1 MQAWG
6 TTMSQAAEGNDAAK
20 AKGWSRPEELARRYE
35 LLHQYARDI
44 VLFLN
49 RNGMILDANQAAVSA
64 YGYSH
69 EELVGMDVRALRT
82 EKTRAIIDEQLEVAY
97 RSYVLFES
105 IHRRKDGTTFP
116 VEVVGRGA
124 DVGGERQILSMI
136 RDLSERS
143 ELQANLLQADRMA
156 AVGTLAA
163 GVAHEIN
170 NPLAYAIANLDVL
183 ARRLPTTIDRVR
195 YSAQTV
201 DAEHAPDLQKI
212 ENDLID
218 AAEMLAVAREGVD
231 RVRSI
236 VRDLRTFS
244 RADDVAVGPIDVREV
259 LDSSIGIALHEIRH
273 RAQMKRDYGDVP
285 RVEINESRLG
295 QVFLNLLVNAAQAI
309 PQGRAE
315 AHTIR
320 VRTWTDE
327 RKRAVIEV
335 ADDGV
340 GIPGHLLGKVFDPF
354 MTTKPVGEGTGLGL
368 FVSRSIVKAA
378 GGEITVESELGRGT
392 RVRLFLPAASPRAEQ
407 ELLPPSSGLA
417 PVPRARILV
426 VDDEPALGPAVR
438 SLFAGEHDVIV
449 AVSGREALAR
459 LLDDPDF
466 DVVLCDL
473 MMPDLT
479 GMDLFE
485 EIKATRPEL
494 AERFVFM
501 TGGALTGRV
510 EEFFQ
515 RYPNRCIQKPFDLT
529 ELRSLVRPR
538 GRSRVSRPTE

>member
-1 MQAWG
+1 M
-6 TTMSQAAEGNDAAK
+6 TKSQAAGGSDAAT
-20 AKGWSRPEELARRYE
+20 AAAQSSPEELVRRYE
-35 LLHQYARDI
+35 LVNRYARDV
-44 VLFLN
+44 VLFLD
-49 RNGMILDANQAAVSA
+49 REGMILEANQAAIDV

-69 EELVGMDVRALRT
+69 EELVGMDVRRLRT
-82 EKTRAIIDEQLEVAY
+82 EETLAIVDAQIEEAY
-97 RSYVLFES
+97 LAHVLFET

-116 VEVVGRGA
+116 VEVVGRSA

-183 ARRLPTTIDRVR
+183 ARRLPSTIERAR

-201 DAEHAPDLQKI
+201 SAEDAPGLQKI
-212 ENDLID
+212 ANELID
-218 AAEMLAVAREGVD
+218 AVEMLAVAREGVD

-244 RADDVAVGPIDVREV
+244 RADDAAVGPIDVREV
-259 LDSSIGIALHEIRH
+259 LDSSIGIALNEIRH
-273 RAQMKRDYGDVP
+273 RARMERDYGDVP
-285 RVEINESRLG
+285 LVEINESRLG

-309 PQGRAE
+309 PEGRVE

-320 VRTWTDE
+320 VRTSTDE
-327 RKRAVIEV
+327 RRRAVIEV
-335 ADDGV
+335 ADDGA
-340 GIPGHLLGKVFDPF
+340 GIPGHLLKKVFDPF

-368 FVSRSIVKAA
+368 FVSRSIIKAA
-378 GGEITVESELGRGT
+378 GGEITVESELGKGT
-392 RVRLFLPAASPRAEQ
+392 RVRLVLPPAPPRPDQPEFA
-407 ELLPPSSGLA
+407 PPSSGLA

-438 SLFAGEHDVIV
+438 GLFAGEHDVVV

-459 LLDDPDF
+459 LVDDPDF

-485 EIKATRPEL
+485 EIRAIRPDL

-538 GRSRVSRPTE
+538 GRSRAPRAK

>member
-1 MQAWG
+1 
-6 TTMSQAAEGNDAAK
+6 MSVRAEGSDAA
-20 AKGWSRPEELARRYE
+20 AAVARRHEALSRRYE

-44 VLFLN
+44 VLFLD
-49 RNGMILDANQAAVSA
+49 RDGVVLDANHAAIDA
-64 YGYSH
+64 YGYSYA
-69 EELVGMDVRALRT
+69 ELVGTNVRILRAAET
-82 EKTRAIIDEQLEVAY
+82 LPLVADQLEDAFKTH
-97 RSYVLFES
+97 VLFET

-116 VEVVGRGA
+116 VEVSARSA
-124 DVGGERQILSMI
+124 DIGGERVILSMI

-183 ARRLPTTIDRVR
+183 ARRLPGTIERVR
-195 YSAQTV
+195 ASALDV
-201 DAEHAPDLQKI
+201 SPDEAPALEKIAADLV
-212 ENDLID
+212 E

-236 VRDLRTFS
+236 VRDLKTFS
-244 RADDVAVGPIDVREV
+244 RADDVALGPVDVHEV
-259 LDSSIGIALHEIRH
+259 LDSSIGIALNEIRH
-273 RAQMKRDYGDVP
+273 RALLSREYGSVP
-285 RVEINESRLG
+285 LVEINESRLG

-309 PQGRAE
+309 PGGRAE

-320 VRTWTDE
+320 VRTSTDE
-327 RKRAVIEV
+327 RGRAVIEV

-340 GIPGHLLGKVFDPF
+340 GIPRHLVGKVFEPF
-354 MTTKPVGEGTGLGL
+354 MTTKPIGEGTGLGL

-378 GGEITVESELGRGT
+378 GGEITVESEVGKGT
-392 RVRLFLPAASPRAEQ
+392 RVRLVLPPAPVRIKPDSA
-407 ELLPPSSGLA
+407 PPSSGFA
-417 PVPRARILV
+417 AVPRARILV

-438 SLFAGEHDVIV
+438 ALFAGEHDVVV

-459 LLDDPDF
+459 LVDDPDF
-466 DVVLCDL
+466 DVILCDL

-485 EIKATRPEL
+485 ELKSIRPEL

-501 TGGALTGRV
+501 TGGALTGRA
-510 EEFFQ
+510 EEFFK
-515 RYPNRCIQKPFDLT
+515 RHANRCIQKPFDLA
-529 ELRSLVRPR
+529 ELRSLVRPS
-538 GRSRVSRPTE
+538 GRSRASRSTE

>member
-1 MQAWG
+1 
-6 TTMSQAAEGNDAAK
+6 MSQATKGPRK
-20 AKGWSRPEELARRYE
+20 AITKSSPEELARRYE
-35 LLHQYARDI
+35 VLHQHARDI
-44 VLFLN
+44 VLFLD
-49 RNGMILDANQAAVSA
+49 RDGTILDANQAAVGA

-69 EELVGMDVRALRT
+69 EELVGMDVRLLRT
-82 EKTRAIIDEQLEVAY
+82 EETRATVDEQLEDAY
-97 RSYVLFES
+97 RSHVLFES

-116 VEVVGRGA
+116 VEVVGRSA
-124 DVGGERQILSMI
+124 DLGGERQILSMV

-195 YSAQTV
+195 YAAQTV
-201 DAEHAPDLQKI
+201 DAEHAPGLQKI
-212 ENDLID
+212 ANDLLD
-218 AAEMLAVAREGVD
+218 ATEMLAVAREGVD
-231 RVRSI
+231 RVRAI

-244 RADDVAVGPIDVREV
+244 RADDVVVGPIDVREV
-259 LDSSIGIALHEIRH
+259 LDSSISIALNEIRH
-273 RAQMKRDYGDVP
+273 RARMERDYGDIP
-285 RVEINESRLG
+285 LVEINESRLG

-309 PQGRAE
+309 PEGRAE
-315 AHTIR
+315 AHTIQ

-327 RKRAVIEV
+327 RRRAVIEV

-340 GIPGHLLGKVFDPF
+340 GIPRHLLGKIFDPF

-378 GGEITVESELGRGT
+378 GGEITVESEIGKGT
-392 RVRLFLPAASPRAEQ
+392 RVRLFLPAAPPRPEP
-407 ELLPPSSGLA
+407 EFMPPSSGVA
-417 PVPRARILV
+417 PVPRARIFV
-426 VDDEPALGPAVR
+426 IDDEPALGPAVR
-438 SLFAGEHDVIV
+438 RLFAGEHDVVV

-459 LLDDPDF
+459 LLEDRDF
-466 DVVLCDL
+466 DVILCDL

-515 RYPNRCIQKPFDLT
+515 RYPNRCIQKPFDLV

-538 GRSRVSRPTE
+538 RRARAARVKE

>member
-1 MQAWG
+1 MNPARIMSG
-6 TTMSQAAEGNDAAK
+6 GAPGIDTVTTVAQRRHEALS
-20 AKGWSRPEELARRYE
+20 RRYE

-44 VLFLN
+44 VLFVDRDGLV
-49 RNGMILDANQAAVSA
+49 LDGNHAAVDA
-64 YGYSH
+64 YGYTH
-69 EELVGMDVRALRT
+69 DELAGLNVRELRGVNT
-82 EKTRAIIDEQLEVAY
+82 LPLVADQLEVAFNAHL
-97 RSYVLFES
+97 LFET
-105 IHRRKDGTTFP
+105 IHRRKDGTTLP
-116 VEVVGRGA
+116 VEVGA
-124 DVGGERQILSMI
+124 RSVEIAGERVILSII

-143 ELQANLLQADRMA
+143 ELQANLLQSDRMA

-183 ARRLPTTIDRVR
+183 ARRLPGTIERVR
-195 YSAQTV
+195 ASALDV
-201 DAEHAPDLQKI
+201 GPDEAPALEKIAAELV
-212 ENDLID
+212 D

-236 VRDLRTFS
+236 VRDLKTFS
-244 RADDVAVGPIDVREV
+244 RADDVALGPVDLHEV
-259 LDSSIGIALHEIRH
+259 LDSSIGIALNEIRH
-273 RAQMKRDYGDVP
+273 RALLTRDYGVVP
-285 RVEINESRLG
+285 LVEINESRLG

-309 PQGRAE
+309 PEGRAE

-320 VRTWTDE
+320 VRTSTDE
-327 RKRAVIEV
+327 RGRAMVEV
-335 ADDGV
+335 VDDGV
-340 GIPGHLLGKVFDPF
+340 GIPKHLLGKVFEPF

-378 GGEITVESELGRGT
+378 GGEITVESELGKGT
-392 RVRLFLPAASPRAEQ
+392 RVRLSLPAAPPRAV
-407 ELLPPSSGLA
+407 LDSAPPSSGFTPA
-417 PVPRARILV
+417 PRARILV

-438 SLFAGEHDVIV
+438 GLFAGEHDVVV

-459 LLDDPDF
+459 LVDDPDF
-466 DVVLCDL
+466 DVILCDL

-485 EIKATRPEL
+485 EIKAIRPEI
-494 AERFVFM
+494 AEHFVFM

-510 EEFFQ
+510 EEFFK
-515 RYPNRCIQKPFDLT
+515 RYPNRCIQKPFDLA

-538 GRSRVSRPTE
+538 GRARVSRPTE

>member
-1 MQAWG
+1 
-6 TTMSQAAEGNDAAK
+6 MSDRAEGSDAVSAFMPGRQE
-20 AKGWSRPEELARRYE
+20 ALSRRYE

-44 VLFLN
+44 VLFLD
-49 RNGMILDANQAAVSA
+49 RDGVVLDANHAAIDA
-64 YGYSH
+64 YGYPYA
-69 EELVGMDVRALRT
+69 ELVGMSIRELRAEGTLPFV
-82 EKTRAIIDEQLEVAY
+82 ADQLEDAFKTH
-97 RSYVLFES
+97 VLFET

-116 VEVVGRGA
+116 VEVGA
-124 DVGGERQILSMI
+124 RSADIGGERVILSMI

-183 ARRLPTTIDRVR
+183 ARRLPGTIERVR
-195 YSAQTV
+195 ASALDV
-201 DAEHAPDLQKI
+201 GPDEAPALEKIAAELV
-212 ENDLID
+212 D

-236 VRDLRTFS
+236 VRDLKTFS
-244 RADDVAVGPIDVREV
+244 RADDVGLGPIDVHEV
-259 LDSSIGIALHEIRH
+259 LDSSIGIALNEIRH
-273 RAQMKRDYGDVP
+273 RAVLTRDYGVVP
-285 RVEINESRLG
+285 LVEINESRLG
-295 QVFLNLLVNAAQAI
+295 QVFLNLLVNAAHAI
-309 PQGRAE
+309 PEGRAE

-320 VRTWTDE
+320 VHTSTDE
-327 RKRAVIEV
+327 RGRAVIEV

-340 GIPGHLLGKVFDPF
+340 GIPKHLLGKIFEPF
-354 MTTKPVGEGTGLGL
+354 MTTKPIGEGTGLGL

-378 GGEITVESELGRGT
+378 GGEIAVESELGKGT
-392 RVRLFLPAASPRAEQ
+392 RVRLFLPAAPPRIKPDSA
-407 ELLPPSSGLA
+407 PPSSGYA
-417 PVPRARILV
+417 AVPRARILV

-438 SLFAGEHDVIV
+438 ALFAGDHDVVV

-459 LLDDPDF
+459 LVDDPEF
-466 DVVLCDL
+466 DVILCDL

-485 EIKATRPEL
+485 EFKAIRPEL

-510 EEFFQ
+510 EEFFK
-515 RYPNRCIQKPFDLT
+515 RYSNRCIQKPFDLA

-538 GRSRVSRPTE
+538 GRSRSLRSTE

>member
-1 MQAWG
+1 
-6 TTMSQAAEGNDAAK
+6 MSGRPSETDRGAALEQ
-20 AKGWSRPEELARRYE
+20 SRHEALSQRYE
-35 LLHQYARDI
+35 LLHLYARDI
-44 VLFLN
+44 VLFVDHD
-49 RNGMILDANQAAVSA
+49 GDVLDANHAAIDA
-64 YGYSH
+64 YGYPYA
-69 EELVGMDVRALRT
+69 ELVGLNVRELRAQQT
-82 EKTRAIIDEQLEVAY
+82 LPLVADQLEVAFTTH
-97 RSYVLFES
+97 VLFET

-116 VEVVGRGA
+116 VEVGA
-124 DVGGERQILSMI
+124 RRVDIGGERVILSMI

-156 AVGTLAA
+156 AVGRLAA

-183 ARRLPTTIDRVR
+183 ARRLPGTIDRVR
-195 YSAQTV
+195 ASALDV
-201 DAEHAPDLQKI
+201 GPDEAPALEKI
-212 ENDLID
+212 ANDLVE

-236 VRDLRTFS
+236 VRDLKTFS
-244 RADDVAVGPIDVREV
+244 RADDVALGPVDLHEV
-259 LDSSIGIALHEIRH
+259 LDSSIGIALNEIRH
-273 RAQMKRDYGDVP
+273 RALLSREYGSVP
-285 RVEINESRLG
+285 LVEINESRLG

-309 PQGRAE
+309 PEGRAE

-320 VRTWTDE
+320 VCTSTDE
-327 RKRAVIEV
+327 RGRAMVEV
-335 ADDGV
+335 VDDGV
-340 GIPGHLLGKVFDPF
+340 GIPKHLLGKVFDPF

-378 GGEITVESELGRGT
+378 GGEITVESELGKGT
-392 RVRLFLPAASPRAEQ
+392 RVRLCLPAAPERAKVDSA
-407 ELLPPSSGLA
+407 PPSSGFT

-438 SLFAGEHDVIV
+438 GLFAGEHDVVV

-459 LLDDPDF
+459 LVDDPDF
-466 DVVLCDL
+466 DVILCDL

-485 EIKATRPEL
+485 ELKAIRPEL
-494 AERFVFM
+494 AEHFVFM

-510 EEFFQ
+510 EEFFKK
-515 RYPNRCIQKPFDLT
+515 YPNRCIQKPFDLA

-538 GRSRVSRPTE
+538 GRSRVSRSPE